1 MTHCQALHKSLT
13 QNNYYMKRF
22 ILVLAIVTVT
32 TVLKAQTVQQEKY
45 ILEQDDKVAK
55 QDPGPHSGGGVT
67 IGYSF
72 FDKVKDYKTAFKKR
86 TLKPGS
92 SIGYH
97 LQEQDEIYYILE
109 GKGEMKMNGE
119 TFAVKAGDAILTRPG
134 SSHGLTPKGGDLTL
148 IIVYAKK

>member
-1 MTHCQALHKSLT
+1 MKSFMLVVALIIAVS
-13 QNNYYMKRF
+13 
-22 ILVLAIVTVT
+22 VS
-32 TVLKAQTVQQEKY
+32 KAQSVQQDKY
-45 ILEQDDKVAK
+45 TLEQDEKVAK
-55 QDPGPHSGGGVT
+55 QDPGPHNGGGVT

-86 TLKPGS
+86 TLKAGS

-97 LQEQDEIYYILE
+97 LQEQDEVYYILE

-119 TFAVKAGDAILTRPG
+119 TFMVRAGDAILTRPG

-148 IIVYAKK
+148 IIIYAK

>member
-1 MTHCQALHKSLT
+1 M
-13 QNNYYMKRF
+13 
-22 ILVLAIVTVT
+22 LVLAIVMFAAVS
-32 TVLKAQTVQQEKY
+32 KAQTVQRDKY
-45 ILEQDDKVAK
+45 ILEQDEKVAK
-55 QDPGPHSGGGVT
+55 EDPGPHNGGGVT
-67 IGYSF
+67 VGYSF

-119 TFAVKAGDAILTRPG
+119 TFMVKAGDAILTRPG

-148 IIVYAKK
+148 IIVYAK

>member
-1 MTHCQALHKSLT
+1 MKSFMLVVALIIAVS
-13 QNNYYMKRF
+13 
-22 ILVLAIVTVT
+22 VS
-32 TVLKAQTVQQEKY
+32 KAQSVQQDKY
-45 ILEQDDKVAK
+45 TLEQDEKVAK
-55 QDPGPHSGGGVT
+55 QDPGPHNGGGVT

-86 TLKPGS
+86 TLKAGS

-97 LQEQDEIYYILE
+97 LQEQDEVYYILE

-119 TFAVKAGDAILTRPG
+119 TFMVRAGDAILTRSG

-148 IIVYAKK
+148 IIVYAK

>member
-1 MTHCQALHKSLT
+1 MKSFMLVVALIIAVS
-13 QNNYYMKRF
+13 
-22 ILVLAIVTVT
+22 VS
-32 TVLKAQTVQQEKY
+32 KAQSVQQDKY
-45 ILEQDDKVAK
+45 TLEQDEKVAK
-55 QDPGPHSGGGVT
+55 QDPGPHNGGGVT

-86 TLKPGS
+86 TLKAGS

-97 LQEQDEIYYILE
+97 LQEQDEVYYILE

-119 TFAVKAGDAILTRPG
+119 TFMVKAGDAILTRPG

-148 IIVYAKK
+148 IIVYAK

>member
-1 MTHCQALHKSLT
+1 MKSFMLVAALIIAVS
-13 QNNYYMKRF
+13 
-22 ILVLAIVTVT
+22 VS
-32 TVLKAQTVQQEKY
+32 KAQSVQQDKY
-45 ILEQDDKVAK
+45 TLEQDEKVAK
-55 QDPGPHSGGGVT
+55 QDPGPHNGGGVT

-86 TLKPGS
+86 TLKAGS

-97 LQEQDEIYYILE
+97 LQEQDEVYYILE

-119 TFAVKAGDAILTRPG
+119 TFMVKAGDAILTRPG

-148 IIVYAKK
+148 IIVYAK

>member
-1 MTHCQALHKSLT
+1 MKSFMLVAALIIAVS
-13 QNNYYMKRF
+13 
-22 ILVLAIVTVT
+22 VS
-32 TVLKAQTVQQEKY
+32 KAQSVQQDKY
-45 ILEQDDKVAK
+45 TLEQDEKVAK
-55 QDPGPHSGGGVT
+55 QDPGPHNGGGVT

-86 TLKPGS
+86 TLKAGS

-97 LQEQDEIYYILE
+97 LQEQDEVYYILE

-119 TFAVKAGDAILTRPG
+119 TFMVRAGDAILTRSG

-148 IIVYAKK
+148 IIVYAK

>member
-1 MTHCQALHKSLT
+1 MKSFMLVVALIIAVS
-13 QNNYYMKRF
+13 
-22 ILVLAIVTVT
+22 VS
-32 TVLKAQTVQQEKY
+32 KAQSVQQDKY
-45 ILEQDDKVAK
+45 TLEQDEKVAK
-55 QDPGPHSGGGVT
+55 QDPGPHNGGGVT

-86 TLKPGS
+86 TLKAGS

-97 LQEQDEIYYILE
+97 LQEQDEVYYILE

-119 TFAVKAGDAILTRPG
+119 TFMVRAGDAILTRSG

-148 IIVYAKK
+148 IIIYAK

>member
-1 MTHCQALHKSLT
+1 MKSFMLVVALIIAVS
-13 QNNYYMKRF
+13 
-22 ILVLAIVTVT
+22 
-32 TVLKAQTVQQEKY
+32 VLKAQSVQQDKY
-45 ILEQDDKVAK
+45 TLEQDEKVAK
-55 QDPGPHSGGGVT
+55 QDPGPHNGGGVT

-109 GKGEMKMNGE
+109 GKGEMRMNGE
-119 TFAVKAGDAILTRPG
+119 TFMVKAGDAILTRPG
-134 SSHGLTPKGGDLTL
+134 SSHGLTPKGG
-148 IIVYAKK
+148 